1 MNKLGIILR
10 ILLANFIVEIL
21 PLLLVIAGIVLVINA
36 RKAGPGSSIRRY
48 LGISLLSLP
57 LGIIVYIISGIVAA
71 AMRGDG
77 HFYSVPFGGYSVT
90 NNAADLTSVLIWVAL
105 IFVVLA
111 GVLRPHQ

>member
-1 MNKLGIILR
+1 MNKLDVILR
-10 ILLANFIVEIL
+10 ILLANFIVEFL
-21 PLLLVIAGIVLVINA
+21 PLLLLVAGILLVVKA
-36 RKAGPGSSIRRY
+36 RKAGSGSSVRRY
-48 LGISLLSLP
+48 VGISLLSLP